1 MVLVLVYVLNEV
13 RAHVVVVV
21 VIKGRAMGVARSSA
35 RVACVSMV
43 C

>member
-21 VIKGRAMGVARSSA
+21 IKGRATGVARSSA